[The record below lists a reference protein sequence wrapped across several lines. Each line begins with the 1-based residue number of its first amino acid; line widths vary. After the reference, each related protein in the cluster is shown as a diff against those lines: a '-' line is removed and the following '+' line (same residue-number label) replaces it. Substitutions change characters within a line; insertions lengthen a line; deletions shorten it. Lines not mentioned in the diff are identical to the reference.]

1 MEVVNISKLFFSLSI
16 IFYKLLVT
24 IVFVVSLNQIANAT
38 ILNINTLS
46 PKSQLENMVLLD
58 ASNLS
63 SCQKESV
70 KMAKCLPANTFQSPK
85 GVLASFY
92 DITWVFGTTN
102 LQGNERI
109 LVFADTEKQ
118 RDALLALLFLSGHE
132 NLWRWN
138 AKKDDLK
145 NILGKGSGQ
154 GRGIIRSK
162 YYIAKMRDEYLVL
175 PQELEALKNQ
185 GWNISN
191 QSSLTAIKT
200 IIIGIKPLDALA
212 RFTQLFM
219 QKTEKHL
226 LKILIHPPQEKLS
239 T

>member
-1 MEVVNISKLFFSLSI
+1 
-16 IFYKLLVT
+16 
-24 IVFVVSLNQIANAT
+24 
-38 ILNINTLS
+38 
-46 PKSQLENMVLLD
+46 MVLLD

-138 AKKDDLK
+138 AKKADLK

-162 YYIAKMRDEYLVL
+162 YYVANMRDEYLIL
-175 PQELEALKNQ
+175 PQELETLKNQ
-185 GWNISN
+185 DWITSKENKLEAN
-191 QSSLTAIKT
+191 KT
-200 IIIGIKPLDALA
+200 IVFGKKPLGALA

-226 LKILIHPPQEKLS
+226 LKILIHSPKEKLS